1 MGPALDA
8 VRGVDDDNTLPRV
21 PAAGVLRGAILSAA
35 GRELA
40 RDLGAATAVR
50 TGFGPLESKLYPPQA
65 RDGTVARTSLIA
77 RLCASRTEPVVA
89 IVAGPGFGKTT
100 LLSQWADSDERPFAW
115 LSLDDRDND
124 PAIFLS
130 CLAEALHRIGGATSP
145 LFDALS
151 APGGASETTLLA
163 RLGTVVLGMA
173 PSVLVLDDVHLI
185 HDQSCIDAIATL
197 IAHAPEAFQVVIAGR
212 TEPALSLPRL
222 RVQGQVVDVQ
232 AVDLSLDPREADI
245 LLRGAGVALS
255 EEGVAD
261 LVVSTE
267 GWAAGLSLAAM
278 SIEAG
283 GGTTGIAGD
292 DGLLG
297 GYLRSELLS
306 HLSRK
311 TTSFLTR
318 TAVLDRM
325 CGSLC
330 DAILDGSGSAGT
342 LETITRRN
350 LLVAPQDRHH
360 EWYRYHPLFRELLL
374 AELHRREPHIVSEL
388 RRRAAQWCEDN
399 GDPDAAIDYAQAA
412 DDADRAAR
420 LFLSSARFVYGSGRR
435 TTVRRWLGWFQDAG
449 YLHRYPV
456 VALAGAWLLVLTG
469 DLDGALGLA
478 STAEEYLGSEV
489 LDDGVTPAVA
499 GLALFRAVM
508 CTEGVERMADDVQ
521 VALKLTPDDS
531 PNAAMALQLS
541 GVAHL
546 LRDDTDAAD
555 AAFADAAEA
564 GKHLGAA
571 ESVAV
576 ALAERSVLAM
586 ERGDWTEAESFALEG
601 RSFVEAHRLD
611 DYPTSAL
618 VYAVAARV
626 SLHLGRTS
634 GATDDLVH
642 AQRLRPQLMHS
653 VPWLAVQVR
662 LELARGYL
670 ALADPAGARTML
682 REAEALFRR
691 SPDLGV
697 LGGLMTD
704 LTSKVE
710 EAPSTAPGMS
720 SITAAELRLLPYLP
734 TYLSFR
740 EIGERLS
747 LSPHTVKSQAIS
759 VYRKLDVTSR
769 SEAIEQARL
778 LGLLDA

>member
-8 VRGVDDDNTLPRV
+8 VRGVDDKILPRV
-21 PAAGVLRGAILSAA
+21 PPGGVLWGASLSAA
-35 GRELA
+35 GSSLA
-40 RDLGAATAVR
+40 RDVGAATAVR
-50 TGFGPLESKLYPPQA
+50 TGFGPLESKLYPPPA

-77 RLCASRTEPVVA
+77 RLCASRTDPVVA
-89 IVAGPGFGKTT
+89 MFAGPGFGKTT

-115 LSLDDRDND
+115 VSIDDRDND
-124 PAIFLS
+124 PAVFLS
-130 CLAEALHRIGGATSP
+130 CLAEALHRIGGVTWP

-151 APGGASETTLLA
+151 APGAAGETTLLA

-173 PSVLVLDDVHLI
+173 PSVLVLDDVHLLRNRA
-185 HDQSCIDAIATL
+185 CIDAITTL
-197 IAHAPEAFQVVIAGR
+197 IVHAPEAFQVVVAGR
-212 TEPALSLPRL
+212 TEPALPLPRL
-222 RVQGQVVDVQ
+222 RVQGQVVDVR
-232 AVDLSLDPREADI
+232 AVDLSLDSREADI
-245 LLRGAGVALS
+245 LLRAAGVVLS
-255 EEGVAD
+255 EDGVAD
-261 LVVSTE
+261 LVASTE
-267 GWAAGLSLAAM
+267 GWAVGLSLAAM
-278 SIEAG
+278 SIDAG

-292 DGLLG
+292 HGLLG
-297 GYLRSELLS
+297 EYLRSELLS
-306 HLSRK
+306 HLSRT

-330 DAILDGSGSAGT
+330 DAILEASGSGGT
-342 LETITRRN
+342 LESITRRN
-350 LLVAPQDRHH
+350 LLLVPQDRRHD
-360 EWYRYHPLFRELLL
+360 WYRYHPLFRELLL
-374 AELHRREPHIVSEL
+374 AELHRREPGIVSEL

-399 GDPDAAIDYAQAA
+399 GDPDAAIEYAQAA

-420 LFLSSARFVYGSGRR
+420 LFLSSARAVYGSGRR
-435 TTVRRWLGWFQDAG
+435 ATVRRWLGWFQDAG
-449 YLHRYPV
+449 SLHRYPV

-478 STAEEYLGSEV
+478 STAEEHLGSEV

-499 GLALFRAVM
+499 GLALLHAVM

-521 VALKLTPDDS
+521 VALELTPDDS
-531 PNAAMALQLS
+531 PNRAMALQLS
-541 GVAHL
+541 GVASL
-546 LRDDTDAAD
+546 LRDDIDAAD

-564 GKHLGAA
+564 GEHLGAA

-576 ALAERSVLAM
+576 ALAERSIVAM

-618 VYAVAARV
+618 IYAVAARV
-626 SLHLGRTS
+626 SLHLGRSTD
-634 GATDDLVH
+634 ATEDLVH

-662 LELARGYL
+662 LELARAYL

-682 REAEALFRR
+682 RETEELFRR

-697 LGGLMTD
+697 LGGLMTE

-710 EAPSTAPGMS
+710 EAPSSAPGMS
-720 SITAAELRLLPYLP
+720 SLTAAELRLLPYLP
-734 TYLSFR
+734 THLSFR
-740 EIGERLS
+740 EIGERLRV
-747 LSPHTVKSQAIS
+747 SPHTVKSQAIS

-769 SEAIEQARL
+769 SEAIEHART
-778 LGLLDA
+778 LGLLDP

>member
-1 MGPALDA
+1 M
-8 VRGVDDDNTLPRV
+8 
-21 PAAGVLRGAILSAA
+21 
-35 GRELA
+35 
-40 RDLGAATAVR
+40 
-50 TGFGPLESKLYPPQA
+50 
-65 RDGTVARTSLIA
+65 ARTSLIA

-89 IVAGPGFGKTT
+89 IFAGPGFGKTT

-115 LSLDDRDND
+115 VSLDDRDND

-130 CLAEALHRIGGATSP
+130 CLAEALHRIGAATAP

-173 PSVLVLDDVHLI
+173 PSVLVLDDVHLLRN
-185 HDQSCIDAIATL
+185 QSCIDAIATL
-197 IAHAPEAFQVVIAGR
+197 IVHAPEAFQVVVAGR
-212 TEPALSLPRL
+212 TEPALPLPRL

-245 LLRGAGVALS
+245 LLRAAGVALS

-267 GWAAGLSLAAM
+267 GWAVGLS
-278 SIEAG
+278 SRGDVDRG
-283 GGTTGIAGD
+283 GGRAPPAGIAGD

-330 DAILDGSGSAGT
+330 DAILEGSGSAGT
-342 LETITRRN
+342 LESITRRN

-399 GDPDAAIDYAQAA
+399 GDQDAAIDYAQAA

-435 TTVRRWLGWFQDAG
+435 ATVRRWLGWFQDAG
-449 YLHRYPV
+449 YLHRFPV

-499 GLALFRAVM
+499 GLALFHAVM
-508 CTEGVERMADDVQ
+508 CSEGVERMADDVQ
-521 VALKLTPDDS
+521 VALKLTPEDS
-531 PNAAMALQLS
+531 PNRAMALQLS

-546 LRDDTDAAD
+546 LRDDIDAAD

-586 ERGDWTEAESFALEG
+586 ERGDWTEAESLALEG

-611 DYPTSAL
+611 EYPTSAL

-626 SLHLGRTS
+626 SLHLGRSS

-642 AQRLRPQLMHS
+642 AQRLRPQLMLS
-653 VPWLAVQVR
+653 LPWLAVQVR
-662 LELARGYL
+662 LELARAYL

-697 LGGLMTD
+697 LGGLVTE

-720 SITAAELRLLPYLP
+720 SLTAAELRLLPYLP

-747 LSPHTVKSQAIS
+747 VSPHTVKSQAIS

-778 LGLLDA
+778 LGLLDP